1 MKADLRIIIDK
12 LFTTLTGMAVIS
24 MVIAL
29 IVILGPMLY
38 RGLGAIVFRG
48 TVEFRKMQLAEFHH
62 GNAEKVKLENET
74 AQKARQVVYDMV
86 HKFRNGIDAD
96 ELEGRVKDINRNY
109 GKEIQQKDLPKE
121 QYLELRDSSKEI
133 RDKLI
138 DAFSSNNK
146 EQIKENIDF
155 VLQYEKDE
163 RFDKTAA
170 NEYFIIARE
179 FLEASAKIDF
189 EKRDFYASEL
199 AELEEIIAKLFG
211 PAPGEDAPML
221 AQKRY
226 GATRMDQTNQLLH
239 QLFWKEKWVTQENTA
254 ALKRIETSR
263 LEEFTGTALEP
274 LFGYIKDNINQLQN
288 PKLTF
293 YWRYFFDDSTPG
305 HYFGGVGPEIIGT
318 LLLTLLSMVFV
329 IPFGVTSAAY
339 LTECTKEGPVV
350 RIIRMCINTLAGV
363 PSIVFGLFG
372 MAFFVLFFIPLFG
385 GPSKPCILAGSLT
398 LAVLTLPVMIR
409 ASEEAIRTVPQTYKE
424 ASLALG
430 ASKFITF
437 VKVTLPAALP
447 GILTGIIL
455 SLSRVAGETAPI
467 LFTAGIAIGPIPKSI
482 FQTTR
487 TLSYG
492 SWDMAVSDK
501 LAAEVPHNQ
510 FGMVVTLVLLILCLN
525 ALAIILRA
533 KVFKKLKGH

>member
-12 LFTTLTGMAVIS
+12 LFTSLTGLAIAS
-24 MVIAL
+24 MIIAL
-29 IVILGPMLY
+29 FVILGPMLY
-38 RGLGAIVFRG
+38 RGFGAIVFRG
-48 TVEFRKMQLAEFHH
+48 TVEFRKMQIAEFHH
-62 GNAEKVKLENET
+62 GNAEKVKQEAEKT
-74 AQKARQVVYDMV
+74 QKVRQVVYDMI
-86 HKFRNGIDAD
+86 HRFRNGIDIE
-96 ELEGRVKDINRNY
+96 ELENRVKDIHRNY
-109 GKEIQQKDLPKE
+109 GNELQQKDISRE
-121 QYLELRDSSKEI
+121 QYKELRDFSKEI

-138 DAFSSNNK
+138 DTFSSDNIEK
-146 EQIKENIDF
+146 IKENIDF
-155 VLQYEKDE
+155 VLQYEMDE
-163 RFDKTAA
+163 RFVETVAI
-170 NEYFIIARE
+170 EYFTIARD
-179 FLEASAKIDF
+179 FLKSSAKIDF
-189 EKRDFYASEL
+189 EKRDFYA
-199 AELEEIIAKLFG
+199 AELEELEDIILRLLG
-211 PAPGEDAPML
+211 PAPDADTPML

-226 GATRMDQTNQLLH
+226 GATRLDQTNILFH
-239 QLFWKEKWVTQENTA
+239 QLFWKEKWVEQENSV
-254 ALKRIETSR
+254 ALIKIENSR
-263 LEEFTGTALEP
+263 PEQFAGTELEP
-274 LFGYIKDNINQLQN
+274 LFGYIKDNIKQMLN

-305 HYFGGVGPEIIGT
+305 HYFGGIGPEIFGT
-318 LLLTLLSMVFV
+318 LLLTLLSMIFV
-329 IPFGVTSAAY
+329 IPFGVISAAY

-372 MAFFVLFFIPLFG
+372 MAFFVLFFIPIFG
-385 GPSKPCILAGSLT
+385 GPSQPCILAGSLT

-409 ASEEAIRTVPQTYKE
+409 ASEEAIKTVPQTYKE

-430 ASKFITF
+430 ASKFLTF

-525 ALAIILRA
+525 AMAIILRA
-533 KVFKKLKGH
+533 RVFKKLKGH